1 MATRRSF
8 VFSSLSVATLNW
20 MPSFAQSVST
30 SEINVLSLGAVGD
43 GVTLDTSAIQRTI
56 DQVSAAGGGRVVVPG
71 GKRFLVGAL
80 MLKSNIDLHLADDA
94 VLLASP
100 EKAHY
105 PYKKNNG
112 IINADAASNV
122 RITGTGHVDG
132 QGMKFM
138 GVYSPVYERWEP
150 LAFRPKMFHLVG
162 CAGLEI
168 SGISFGHSPE
178 WGLHTVG
185 CDHVLIDGVKVR
197 NYLDV
202 PNCDAMDPDRCRDM
216 EIKNCDIVC
225 ADDGIVLKT
234 GEQKEGEDFGV
245 MHNVTVRD
253 CSVVCRDSGIKIGT
267 ETFGDISKILFERCR
282 IVSGGRGPTITHRQ
296 PGNIDDVEFRDIDF
310 LAQHHAARW
319 WGWGEAAS
327 VTVWPRTP
335 NGKTGTLSNIRFKN
349 VHGVAEN
356 SFRIDAHPEMPI
368 KNVLLEDCSVKI
380 DRWTQYPGGMFD
392 NRPTRVDDPMHEPGG
407 LEKHDTPAYS
417 LRNVQ
422 GAVLRNCSATW
433 GLHQTPYFSYALEAE
448 NVSGLKLEN
457 FKGNSARAGLP
468 ATSITKKP

>member
-8 VFSSLSVATLNW
+8 VFSSLSIASLNW
-20 MPSFAQSVST
+20 MPSFAQSMPAH
-30 SEINVLSLGAVGD
+30 EINVLSLGAVGD
-43 GVTLDTSAIQRTI
+43 GTTLDTSAIQQAI
-56 DQVSAAGGGRVVVPG
+56 DQVAAVGGGRVIVPG
-71 GKRFLVGAL
+71 GKRFVIGAL
-80 MLKSNIDLHLADDA
+80 MLKSNVDFHLADDA

-100 EKAHY
+100 EQAHY
-105 PYKKNNG
+105 TFKRNTG
-112 IINADAASNV
+112 VINADGASNL

-138 GVYSPVYERWEP
+138 GNYSPVHERWEP
-150 LAFRPKMFHLVG
+150 LPFRPRMFHLLG
-162 CAGLEI
+162 CTGLEI
-168 SGISFGHSPE
+168 SGISFGHSPQ
-178 WGLHTVG
+178 WGLHTLG
-185 CDHVLIDGVKVR
+185 CEHVLVDGIRIR

-234 GEQKEGEDFGV
+234 GEQTEEDYGV
-245 MHNVTVRD
+245 MHNITVRD
-253 CSVVCRDSGIKIGT
+253 CSIACRDSGIKIGT

-282 IVSGGRGPTITHRQ
+282 IVCGGRGPTITHRQ
-296 PGNIDDVEFRDIDF
+296 PGNIEDIEFRDIDF

-356 SFRIDAHPEMPI
+356 SFRIDAHPEMPV

-392 NRPTRVDDPMHEPGG
+392 NRPTRTDDPMQEPGG
-407 LEKHDTPAYS
+407 LEKHATPAYF

-422 GAVLRNCSATW
+422 GAVLKNCSASW
-433 GLHQTPYFSYALEAE
+433 GLHHSNLFSYALEAE
-448 NVSGLKLEN
+448 HVSGLKLEH
-457 FKGNSARAGLP
+457 FKGKSARPGLP
-468 ATSITKKP
+468 TTFIH

>member
-8 VFSSLSVATLNW
+8 VFSSLSLVGLNW
-20 MPSFAQSVST
+20 MPSFAQPMSAY
-30 SEINVLSLGAVGD
+30 EINVLSLGAVGD
-43 GVTLDTSAIQRTI
+43 GATLDTSSIQQAIDR
-56 DQVSAAGGGRVVVPG
+56 VSAAGGGRVIVPG
-71 GKRFLVGAL
+71 GKRFLIGAL
-80 MLKSNIDLHLADDA
+80 MLKSNVDFHLADDA

-100 EKAHY
+100 DKAHY
-105 PYKKNNG
+105 AFKRNNG
-112 IINADAASNV
+112 IINADGASNV

-138 GVYSPVYERWEP
+138 GIYSPVHERWEP
-150 LAFRPKMFHLVG
+150 LPFRPRMFHLLA
-162 CAGLEI
+162 CKGLEI

-178 WGLHTVG
+178 WGLHTLG
-185 CDHVLIDGVKVR
+185 CEHVLVDGLKVR
-197 NYLDV
+197 NFLDV
-202 PNCDAMDPDRCRDM
+202 PNCDAIDPDRCRDM

-225 ADDGIVLKT
+225 ADDGIVIKT
-234 GEQKEGEDFGV
+234 SEQTGEDFGV
-245 MHNVTVRD
+245 AHNITVRD

-335 NGKTGTLSNIRFKN
+335 NGKTGTLNNIRFKN

-356 SFRIDAHPEMPI
+356 SFRIDAHTEMPI

-422 GAVLRNCSATW
+422 SAVLRNCTAAW
-433 GLHQTPYFSYALEAE
+433 GLHHSDAFTYALEAQ
-448 NVSGLKLEN
+448 NVTGLKLEN
-457 FKGNSARAGLP
+457 FKGKAARAGLP
-468 ATSITKKP
+468 AMSITKKL

>member
-8 VFSSLSVATLNW
+8 LFSSLSLAGLNW
-20 MPSFAQSVST
+20 MPSFAQSMAGT
-30 SEINVLSLGAVGD
+30 EINVSSLGAVGD
-43 GVTLDTSAIQRTI
+43 GITLDTAAIQQAI
-56 DQVSAAGGGRVVVPG
+56 DRVSSAGGGRVIVPG

-80 MLKSNIDLHLADDA
+80 MLKSNVDFHLAEDA

-100 EKAHY
+100 DKQHY
-105 PYKKNNG
+105 PFTRNNG
-112 IINADAASNV
+112 IINANGATNV
-122 RITGTGHVDG
+122 RISGTGHVDG

-138 GVYSPVYERWEP
+138 GIYSPVYERWEP
-150 LAFRPKMFHLVG
+150 LPFRPRMFHLIA
-162 CAGLEI
+162 CTGLEI
-168 SGISFGHSPE
+168 SGISFGHAPE
-178 WGLHTVG
+178 WGLHTLG
-185 CDHVLIDGVKVR
+185 CDHVLVEGIKVR

-216 EIKNCDIVC
+216 EIRNCDIVC

-234 GEQKEGEDFGV
+234 SEQKEGENYGV
-245 MHNVTVRD
+245 MQNVTVRD

-296 PGNIDDVEFRDIDF
+296 PGNIEDVEFRDIDF

-327 VTVWPRTP
+327 VTVWPRTL
-335 NGKTGTLSNIRFKN
+335 NGKTGTLSNIRFRN

-356 SFRIDAHPEMPI
+356 SFRIDAHPDMPI
-368 KNVLLEDCSVKI
+368 RNVLLEDCSVKI

-392 NRPTRVDDPMHEPGG
+392 DRPTRADDPMHEPGG

-422 GAVLRNCSATW
+422 GAVLRNCTASW
-433 GLHQTPYFSYALEAE
+433 GLHQAPYFSYALEAE

-457 FKGNSARAGLP
+457 FKGTAARPGMP
-468 ATSITKKP
+468 ATLITHKP

>member
-8 VFSSLSVATLNW
+8 VFSSLSIAGLNW
-20 MPSFAQSVST
+20 MPSFAQSIS
-30 SEINVLSLGAVGD
+30 SLEINVLSLGAVGD
-43 GVTLDTSAIQRTI
+43 GITLATSPIQQAIDR
-56 DQVSAAGGGRVVVPG
+56 VSAAGGGRVIVPG
-71 GKRFLVGAL
+71 GKRFLIGAL
-80 MLKSNIDLHLADDA
+80 MLKSNVDFHLADDA

-100 EKAHY
+100 DPAHY
-105 PYKKNNG
+105 TSKRNSG
-112 IINADAASNV
+112 IINADRASNL

-138 GVYSPVYERWEP
+138 GDYSPVYERWEP
-150 LAFRPKMFHLVG
+150 LSFRPRMFHLIA
-162 CAGLEI
+162 CTGLEI

-178 WGLHTVG
+178 WGLHTLG
-185 CDHVLIDGVKVR
+185 CEHVLVDGIRIR

-202 PNCDAMDPDRCRDM
+202 PNCDGIDPDRCRDM
-216 EIKNCDIVC
+216 EIKNCDLVC
-225 ADDGIVLKT
+225 ADDGIVIKT
-234 GEQKEGEDFGV
+234 SEQIAEDFGV
-245 MHNVTVRD
+245 AHNITVRD
-253 CSVVCRDSGIKIGT
+253 CSVTCRDSGIKIGT

-380 DRWTQYPGGMFD
+380 DRWTQYPGSMFD
-392 NRPTRVDDPMHEPGG
+392 NRPTRTDDPMHEPSG
-407 LEKHDTPAYS
+407 LEKHGTPAYF

-422 GAVLRNCSATW
+422 GAVLRNCSASW
-433 GLHQTPYFSYALEAE
+433 GLHHSDSFSYALEAR
-448 NVSGLKLEN
+448 NVSGLRLEK
-457 FKGNSARAGLP
+457 FKGKAARPGLP
-468 ATSITKKP
+468 ATSIH